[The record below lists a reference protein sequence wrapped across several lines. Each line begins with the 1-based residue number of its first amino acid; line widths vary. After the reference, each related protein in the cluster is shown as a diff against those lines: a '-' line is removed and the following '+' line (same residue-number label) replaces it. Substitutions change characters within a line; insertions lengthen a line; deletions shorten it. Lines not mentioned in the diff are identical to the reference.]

1 MTKLFNATILKAPD
15 GKLQDGRGLSIV
27 KKGKTGK
34 WVYRYSHLGKRREM
48 GLGVWPSV
56 TLAEARKQRDTWS
69 TVLASDQDPIK
80 VKAENKLN
88 QKAEAQRGDPTFS
101 ELTDLV
107 FEAKKAA
114 LKGDGES
121 GRWRS
126 PIDLYIIP
134 AFGKKRGSQITQH
147 DVVDALKRIWKVKP
161 PTAKKAIQ
169 RTKII
174 LRTAKRMGYP
184 TNYDIVESAQEILG
198 VVHHEVQHMPAVYWQ
213 DIPALHTRLPDTV
226 GGACNRWI
234 ILTVVRMASARGA
247 RVSEIDFDTATW
259 TIPADRIKG
268 QKGKVGDFRVPLSQ
282 PLIDMAL
289 ERKASGIDL
298 MFPGTSGSA
307 AITDAAVEKT
317 LRVMD
322 AGGTPHGFR
331 TSFRTWVQE
340 TEACSFEVAEMVLG
354 HKIGSSV
361 ERAYARSDLLEQRRR
376 VMQMWA
382 EFVLSLDND
391 AELQQPSNPDQLN

>member
-88 QKAEAQRGDPTFS
+88 QKAEAQHGDPTFS

-107 FEAKKAA
+107 FEARKAA
-114 LKGDGES
+114 LRGDGER

-134 AFGKKRGSQITQH
+134 AFGKKRGSQVTQH
-147 DVVDALKRIWKVKP
+147 DVVSALRSIWKVKP

-184 TNYDIVESAQEILG
+184 TNYEIVDSAHEILG
-198 VVHHEVQHMPAVYWQ
+198 AVHHEVQHMPSIQWQ
-213 DIPALHTRLPDTV
+213 DIPAMYESLPQTV
-226 GGACNRWI
+226 GGDCNRWI
-234 ILTVVRMASARGA
+234 ILTAVRMESARGA
-247 RVSEIDFDTATW
+247 RVSEIDFETATW
-259 TIPADRIKG
+259 TVPADRIKG
-268 QKGKVGDFRVPLSQ
+268 QKGKVFDFRVPLSKQ
-282 PLIDMAL
+282 LMNMAL
-289 ERKASGIDL
+289 HNKAMGIDL
-298 MFPGTSGSA
+298 MFPGLGGAKPISN
-307 AITDAAVEKT
+307 AAVEKT

-331 TSFRTWVQE
+331 ASFRTWVQE
-340 TEACSFEVAEMVLG
+340 TEACGYEVAEMVLG
-354 HKIGSSV
+354 HKVGGIV
-361 ERAYARSDLLEQRRR
+361 ERSYARSDLLEQRRPIMQDWADY
-376 VMQMWA
+376 VMPI
-382 EFVLSLDND
+382 L
-391 AELQQPSNPDQLN
+391 